1 MEGTGMSIMRAVGQ
15 AVDVLRLLPIGGPSC
30 CNIAVTNVCNATCDF
45 CNYAKDKDFVTEKK
59 WLDSERLKRA
69 LDILHAR
76 GIRYITFSGGE
87 PMLHPH
93 IYKMIESVAYRGMR
107 PAMVTNGSALTEKN
121 IRDLAAA
128 GLKTLFISIDSPEAE
143 KHEKNRGLPGV
154 FQKIKGANALLKEL
168 GIKTVASCTINRLIG
183 DDFEALFA
191 ALDDLGFS
199 TVTFTYPKKELNSGS
214 LVFSSS
220 SLIDFSDMELAEV
233 LEHLRSK
240 KEKFGIL
247 NPSESLSEMVRFLK
261 KEEQQFECF
270 GGYKYFALDVNF
282 MIYRCDFWHA
292 PMGTIEEFA
301 NVPFVRD
308 GCTKCM
314 SVCYRD
320 SSVFLN
326 LPVAIGDAIKHAKH
340 GRIDKAAK
348 VLAAPSVRK
357 SAKSLMQ
364 EWKTLKR
371 LARTS

>member
-1 MEGTGMSIMRAVGQ
+1 MSISRAVGQ
-15 AVDVLRLLPIGGPSC
+15 AADVLRLLPIGGPSC

-59 WLDSERLKRA
+59 WLDPERLARA
-69 LDILHAR
+69 LDILYSR

-87 PMLHPH
+87 PMLHPRMTE
-93 IYKMIESVAYRGMR
+93 MIAAVTFRGMR
-107 PAMVTNGSALTEKN
+107 PAMVTNGSALTERN
-121 IRDLAAA
+121 MEDLATA
-128 GLKTLFISIDSPEAE
+128 GLKTLFISIDSPEAQ
-143 KHEKNRGLPGV
+143 KHEENRGLPGV
-154 FQKIKGANALLKEL
+154 WDKVRDGNAMLKEL

-183 DDFEALFA
+183 DFEALFA

-220 SLIDFSDMELAEV
+220 SLIDFSEVELAEV
-233 LEHLRSK
+233 LEVLRSK

-247 NPSESLSEMVRFLK
+247 NPAESLSEMVRFLK
-261 KEEQQFECF
+261 KEQQQFPCY

-282 MIYRCDFWHA
+282 NIYRCDFWHE
-292 PMGTIEEFA
+292 PMGSIEEFA
-301 NVPFVRD
+301 NIEFVRD

-326 LPVAIGDAIKHAKH
+326 LPVAIGDAIGHAKR
-340 GRIDKAAK
+340 GRLGRAAK
-348 VLAAPSVRK
+348 TLAAPSVRK
-357 SAKSLMQ
+357 SARSLMD

-371 LARTS
+371 LAKTS